1 MDTYT
6 PMRAMIVCANGT
18 GDYIKKEDAIKALQ
32 NIFEEDSQKIIEVFL
47 KEFGYEDIT
56 SYVIF
61 DDDQDMLYSQK
72 DNFIHIDYMHGITK
86 EHIEQAIKILNK

>member
-32 NIFEEDSQKIIEVFL
+32 NILGENSSKIIEAF
-47 KEFGYEDIT
+47 
-56 SYVIF
+56 
-61 DDDQDMLYSQK
+61 
-72 DNFIHIDYMHGITK
+72 
-86 EHIEQAIKILNK
+86 

>member
-32 NIFEEDSQKIIEVFL
+32 NIFKEDSPEIIEAFL
-47 KEFGYEDIT
+47 KEFD
-56 SYVIF
+56 
-61 DDDQDMLYSQK
+61 
-72 DNFIHIDYMHGITK
+72 
-86 EHIEQAIKILNK
+86 

>member
-32 NIFEEDSQKIIEVFL
+32 NIFKEDSSKIIEAFL
-47 KEFGYEDIT
+47 KEFSSVLT
-56 SYVIF
+56 
-61 DDDQDMLYSQK
+61 LYS
-72 DNFIHIDYMHGITK
+72 DSIYFP
-86 EHIEQAIKILNK
+86 